1 MKKIMNNL
9 ETLSFLVTLCILTTC
24 FIGSI
29 LVVYHFLTLKEYAKF
44 ILLFLPINIVLYIL
58 SKRKKCSFSLPEK
71 LLLILVVI
79 TSLSVFSSINILV
92 SLWGF
97 HNRYEGL
104 FMILLYYSIALLV
117 STIKDKYYKKIIV
130 KYIVLI
136 GLANFLYGLLQIPLF
151 SHKLSFVKDSWKYA
165 RGFQGNSMYYA
176 SLMSICYFISLA
188 YFVLTKKRKASLIAL
203 MSIFT
208 FASIISGSMALY
220 CTIIFLSILLLI
232 YNFFKQRD
240 KKRLLKIISCIFI
253 FIIISFIFIKKDDNY
268 KRDIVSLGQETK
280 EAISKSKIED
290 SYGTGRI
297 HIWKES
303 LNKAK
308 DNILFG
314 VGVDNFY
321 YAFSPR
327 LIDPTSKYAVD
338 KAHNDYLQKL
348 VCEGIFSLIFYLAFL
363 ITIIVRN
370 YNEQDVFYRSV
381 FWGFVAYAIEIFFS
395 ISVIRVA
402 PIFWIIIGIL
412 MSKESV
418 ILEKN

>member
-9 ETLSFLVTLCILTTC
+9 ETLSFLVTLCILTIC

-44 ILLFLPINIVLYIL
+44 ILLFLPINTVLYIL

-117 STIKDKYYKKIIV
+117 STIKDKYYKKMIV

-188 YFVLTKKRKASLIAL
+188 HFILTKKRKASLIAL

-220 CTIIFLSILLLI
+220 CTIVFLNVLLLI

-240 KKRLLKIISCIFI
+240 KKRLLKIISCIFV
-253 FIIISFIFIKKDDNY
+253 FIIISFIFIKRDDNY

-280 EAISKSKIED
+280 EAISNAKVED

-297 HIWKES
+297 YIWKES

-370 YNEQDVFYRSV
+370 YNEQDVFYQSV

-412 MSKESV
+412 MSKERV